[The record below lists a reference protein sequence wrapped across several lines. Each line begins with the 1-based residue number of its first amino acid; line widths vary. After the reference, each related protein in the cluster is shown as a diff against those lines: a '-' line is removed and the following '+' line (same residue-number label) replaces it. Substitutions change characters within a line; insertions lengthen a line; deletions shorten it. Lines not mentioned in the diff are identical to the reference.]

1 MRLQEFILGLMFFI
15 AASLVILSL
24 VFDMYSADGYNIDLS
39 NDTDTAFLSDLQ
51 DKANQARTDTQ
62 GTTDSIWE
70 KTPGQSDA
78 DIESGDVTEGDM
90 IKSSIRAL
98 TSIGDYLDVFTAM
111 IGATFNAIG
120 ISLSGPIFWF
130 FTSSIILV
138 IGLLLISSVLRNYI

>member
-15 AASLVILSL
+15 ASSLVILSL
-24 VFDMYSADGYNIDLS
+24 VFDMYNSSGYNIDLG
-39 NDTDTAFLSDLQ
+39 NDTDTAFLSELQ
-51 DKANQARTDTQ
+51 TKANQARTDVQ

-78 DIESGDVTEGDM
+78 NIISGEVSEGDI

-98 TSIGDYLDVFTAM
+98 TNIGDYLDVFTAM
-111 IGATFNAIG
+111 IGATFDAIG

-130 FTSSIILV
+130 FTSSVIIV
-138 IGLLLISSVLRNYI
+138 VGMLLISSVLRNYI